1 MITFGKF
8 NLADYADC
16 VVVTDKTVSKLYNI
30 EGENVCVL
38 PVGER
43 SKTFATVQ
51 KICDFCL
58 KRGLTRSG
66 KIVTVGGGVVGDV
79 AGFAAS
85 VYKRG
90 VNLLHVP
97 TTLLAQVDSAI
108 GGKTAVNLGKVKNA
122 CGTFYA
128 ADTLIDTDFLRTLP
142 PKQISNGFGE
152 ITKYRMI
159 SKQIDEATG
168 QGIDAL
174 IRSCVAFKDEICKL
188 DPTDT
193 GKRRILNAGH
203 TLGHALEL
211 VYRLPHGYAVAN
223 GLYHELKI
231 TQKLG
236 LCSDSYADRWR
247 KIISESYPIVKITDE
262 VLLLALQDKK
272 NTQSGNVCFVL
283 PTDDGVK
290 TVTLTKED
298 LQRIYA

>member
-1 MITFGKF
+1 MITYGRF

-16 VVVTDKTVSKLYNI
+16 VVVTDKTVAELYNI
-30 EGENVCVL
+30 VGENVCVL

-66 KIVTVGGGVVGDV
+66 KIVAVGGGVVGDV

-90 VNLLHVP
+90 VDLLHVP

-122 CGTFYA
+122 CGTFYV

-159 SKQIDEATG
+159 SKQIDEAAE

-174 IRSCVAFKDEICKL
+174 IRSCVAFKDKICRL
-188 DPTDT
+188 DPTDV
-193 GKRRILNAGH
+193 GERRILNVGH

-211 VYRLPHGYAVAN
+211 TYRLPHGYAVAN

-236 LCSDSYADRWR
+236 LCSDSFADRWR
-247 KIISESYPIVKITDE
+247 KIISEAYQIVKITDE
-262 VLLLALQDKK
+262 VLLLTLQDKK
-272 NTQSGNVCFVL
+272 NTQSGSVCFAL

-290 TVTLTKED
+290 YVTLTEEELHK
-298 LQRIYA
+298 IYA